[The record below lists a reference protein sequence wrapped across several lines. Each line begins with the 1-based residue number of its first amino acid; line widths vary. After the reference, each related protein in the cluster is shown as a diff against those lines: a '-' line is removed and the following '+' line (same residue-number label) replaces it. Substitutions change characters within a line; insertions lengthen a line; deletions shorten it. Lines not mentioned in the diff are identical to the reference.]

1 MTVGT
6 ATVPA
11 VINADGTW
19 TIDNNGTATTHVF
32 DLDSTLFNFVDG
44 TGNEMLALT
53 FDEDTD
59 EAAFRFM
66 MPNGTNFILSWDKTS
81 FTGSGFTLTPPQ
93 GFAFF
98 GTYDQAVALNFSI
111 GQVDTSTKA
120 LQWSGAVQDQWDYE
134 GTLMSNSSAIESGA
148 VHRL

>member
-1 MTVGT
+1 MAT

-11 VINADGTW
+11 IINAEGTW

-44 TGNEMLALT
+44 AGNEMLALT

-98 GTYDQAVALNFSI
+98 GTYDQAVALNFPLDKWTRAQRHCSGLEPSKI
-111 GQVDTSTKA
+111 SGIMKA
-120 LQWSGAVQDQWDYE
+120 PW
-134 GTLMSNSSAIESGA
+134 
-148 VHRL
+148 